1 VKVTSIIIPSNKE
14 FENTINK
21 ILESAKYKHLN
32 NDMIDYIQN
41 IRQGISQWIQKIIGK
56 TISNISSLNSVS
68 DSVANIFIIIGF
80 LLMLAI
86 VILVI
91 IKVSKT
97 FERKARIREILGE
110 SINDKTT
117 PSSLRSAATNFGI
130 KEDFRQAIRYE
141 FIAVLLLMHEK
152 NIIYLDETKTNEEI
166 YKYLNKNKFNNLSS
180 FESLSSAFNSS
191 WYGHRHCDKN
201 SYDKVANTV
210 NLLWNEVLAYEEKR

>member
-1 VKVTSIIIPSNKE
+1 VKLTSIIIPSNKE

-21 ILESAKYKHLN
+21 ILESPKYKHLN
-32 NDMIDYIQN
+32 NDIIDYIQN
-41 IRQGISQWIQKIIGK
+41 IRQGISQWIEKIIGR

-68 DSVANIFIIIGF
+68 DSIANILIIIGF
-80 LLMLAI
+80 LLMLTI

-91 IKVSKT
+91 IKVSKA

-117 PSSLRSAATNFGI
+117 PSSLRRAAANFGV

-166 YKYLNKNKFNNLSS
+166 YKYLKKNKFNNLSS
-180 FESLSSAFNSS
+180 FESLSGAFNSS
-191 WYGHRHCDKN
+191 WYGHRRCDKN
-201 SYDKVANTV
+201 SYDKVADTV
-210 NLLWNEVLAYEEKR
+210 NLLWNEVLVYEEKR

>member
-1 VKVTSIIIPSNKE
+1 MKVTSILIPSNKE

-21 ILESAKYKHLN
+21 ILESPKYKHLN

-68 DSVANIFIIIGF
+68 DRIANIFIIIGF

-86 VILVI
+86 VILII

-117 PSSLRSAATNFGI
+117 PSSLRRVAAAFGV

-152 NIIYLDETKTNEEI
+152 SIIYLDETKTNEEI
-166 YKYLNKNKFNNLSS
+166 YKYLKKNKFNNLSS
-180 FESLSSAFNSS
+180 FESLSGDFNSS
-191 WYGHRHCDKN
+191 WYGHRGCDKN
-201 SYDKVANTV
+201 SYDKVADTV